1 MSIWRKDALG
11 SWMSAVI
18 AYAKGLRQDSNCQL

>member
-1 MSIWRKDALG
+1 MSIWRKDVLG

-18 AYAKGLRQDSNCQL
+18 AYAKVLRQDSNC